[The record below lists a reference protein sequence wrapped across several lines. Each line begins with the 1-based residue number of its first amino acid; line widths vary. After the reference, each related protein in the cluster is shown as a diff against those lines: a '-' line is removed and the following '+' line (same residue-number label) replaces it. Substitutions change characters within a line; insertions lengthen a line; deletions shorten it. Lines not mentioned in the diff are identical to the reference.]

1 MSTGHDDDLSAVTV
15 VVVDEH
21 PIWREGVARDLAAC
35 GFSVLATVADSSYTA
50 RIAAATQP
58 RVVVVDLDLEEQ
70 SAVEAVRTIANTMP
84 ATRVLV
90 LSERAEHRD
99 VLEAV
104 KAGAAGYLVKT
115 ASPADLVDAVRRTAD
130 GDAVFTPGLADLV
143 LAEYQRLAR
152 LSAAPVSAPTLSLV
166 GPGSVP
172 DRPADPVA
180 APPVAAL
187 PIAGVLAD
195 GLPVAGV
202 PAAGTAAVGRPA
214 PGLPAEASASA
225 QSSNQT
231 SVPRLTERE
240 TEVLQLVAE
249 GLTSRQVANRLG
261 LSHRTVENHVQS
273 TMRKLQLHSRIGLVR
288 YAISQGLTE

>member
-1 MSTGHDDDLSAVTV
+1 MSTGHNDDLSAVTV

-21 PIWREGVARDLAAC
+21 PIWREGVARDLTTC

-58 RVVVVDLDLEEQ
+58 SVVVIDLDLEQQ

-90 LSERAEHRD
+90 LSERSEHRD
-99 VLEAV
+99 VLDAV

-115 ASPADLVDAVRRTAD
+115 ASPAELIDAVRRTAD

-152 LSAAPVSAPTLSLV
+152 QPATPVGVPTLSVV
-166 GPGSVP
+166 G
-172 DRPADPVA
+172 RHDPVPLHSA
-180 APPVAAL
+180 RDQPL
-187 PIAGVLAD
+187 PGQP
-195 GLPVAGV
+195 LPGHQVFGQQV
-202 PAAGTAAVGRPA
+202 SGQRV
-214 PGLPAEASASA
+214 SA
-225 QSSNQT
+225 QPSGQ
-231 SVPRLTERE
+231 VPRLTERE

-249 GLTSRQVANRLG
+249 GLTSRQVATRLG

-288 YAISQGLTE
+288 YAISQGLAE

>member
-1 MSTGHDDDLSAVTV
+1 MSAGRDDDLSAVTV

-58 RVVVVDLDLEEQ
+58 RVVVIDLDLEEQ

-90 LSERAEHRD
+90 LSERSEHRD
-99 VLEAV
+99 VLDAV

-115 ASPADLVDAVRRTAD
+115 ASPTELIDAVRRTAD

-152 LSAAPVSAPTLSLV
+152 QPQPPAVPALTLVGGHVGAQPGAVQPAPAPVPQ
-166 GPGSVP
+166 
-172 DRPADPVA
+172 VA
-180 APPVAAL
+180 AH
-187 PIAGVLAD
+187 
-195 GLPVAGV
+195 PVAGPPSRGQV
-202 PAAGTAAVGRPA
+202 T
-214 PGLPAEASASA
+214 S
-225 QSSNQT
+225 

-240 TEVLQLVAE
+240 TEVLQLVAD
-249 GLTSRQVANRLG
+249 GLTSRQVATRLG

-273 TMRKLQLHSRIGLVR
+273 TMRKLQLHNRIELVR
-288 YAISQGLTE
+288 YAISQGLAE

>member
-1 MSTGHDDDLSAVTV
+1 MSTSHDDDLSAVTV

-21 PIWREGVARDLAAC
+21 PIWREGVARDLTAC

-58 RVVVVDLDLEEQ
+58 RVVVIDLDLEEQ
-70 SAVEAVRTIANTMP
+70 SAVDAVRTIANTMP

-90 LSERAEHRD
+90 LSERSEHRD
-99 VLEAV
+99 VLDAV

-115 ASPADLVDAVRRTAD
+115 ASPAELVDAVRRTAD

-152 LSAAPVSAPTLSLV
+152 QPAQPVSVPALSVV
-166 GPGSVP
+166 GQQGSP
-172 DRPADPVA
+172 Q
-180 APPVAAL
+180 
-187 PIAGVLAD
+187 
-195 GLPVAGV
+195 
-202 PAAGTAAVGRPA
+202 PAAGPAVSGPHA
-214 PGLPAEASASA
+214 GLPAVLPAHG
-225 QSSNQT
+225 Q
-231 SVPRLTERE
+231 VPRLTERE

-249 GLTSRQVANRLG
+249 GLTSRQVATRLG

-288 YAISQGLTE
+288 YAISQGLAE